1 MQQELLTGVF
11 QRERWRPNI
20 DEQPDNDF
28 VIAALESGE
37 VVLGDASRG
46 DLIPGLTYRFFGH
59 WEEKVYRGRKER
71 QFRFRQY
78 VKAEPH
84 SRFGLVKYLER
95 YARDIGPTI
104 AGRLFDQ
111 FGSDAV
117 KVLRENP
124 KLAADSIEN
133 LKLEV
138 AQEAG
143 RQLREMGEIE
153 DIKIELMNLFAGRG
167 FSHQMPRLAVKKWG
181 ILAPKRISRDPF
193 CLLVAGLPGCGFARC
208 DRLYQDLGLPLH
220 RIKRLMLCVWHG
232 LRTDTAGH
240 TWHEAKKVVERL
252 RQQATV
258 IDEGV
263 ESSGRKRKQ
272 NQVMRALELG
282 IRSGWLAMDRRDGGL
297 WLAEGEKARD
307 ELRLAVRV
315 LSLCSEPDSL
325 PRFTEA
331 VDGECDLT
339 DSFRL
344 SDPVDVLADEDDIA
358 ERDLETMARQGRETG
373 ICQFCGR
380 KLVSELSVEL
390 GYGPVCA
397 DRWGLPYG
405 DNSGVPNEGLV
416 RALSAISIQSSQ
428 G

>member
-1 MQQELLTGVF
+1 MQHELLTGVF
-11 QRERWRPNI
+11 QRERWRPDIN
-20 DEQPDNDF
+20 EQPDNDF

-46 DLIPGLTYRFFGH
+46 DLIPGLTYRFFGQ
-59 WEEKVYRGRKER
+59 WEEKVYRGRKEK

-78 VKAEPH
+78 TKAEPH

-95 YARDIGPTI
+95 YAKGIGPTI

-111 FGSDAV
+111 FGSEAV

-124 KLAADSIEN
+124 KLAADSIDK

-138 AQEAG
+138 AVEAG
-143 RQLREMGEIE
+143 DQLRQLGELE
-153 DIKIELMNLFAGRG
+153 DVKIELMNLFAGRG
-167 FSHQMPRLAVKKWG
+167 FSHHLPRLAVKQWG
-181 ILAPKRISRDPF
+181 ILAPSRISRDPF
-193 CLLVAGLPGCGFARC
+193 CLLVAGLPSCNFARC
-208 DRLYQDLGLPLH
+208 DRLYQDLGMPLN
-220 RIKRLMLCVWHG
+220 RLKRLMLCVWHG

-258 IDEGV
+258 ADEGV
-263 ESSGRKRKQ
+263 DGLAGSSGRMKR

-307 ELRLAVRV
+307 ELRLALRV
-315 LSLCSEPDSL
+315 LNLCSDPEPL
-325 PRFTEA
+325 PRFTQTI
-331 VDGECDLT
+331 DGECDLT
-339 DSFRL
+339 DSFRDANNSADFD
-344 SDPVDVLADEDDIA
+344 SDDVEL
-358 ERDLETMARQGRETG
+358 MARQGRETG

-380 KLVSELSVEL
+380 TLASPESIER
-390 GYGPVCA
+390 GYGPVCGE
-397 DRWGLPYG
+397 RHGLPVG
-405 DNSGVPNEGLV
+405 ETLNLESQSGVL
-416 RALSAISIQSSQ
+416 A
-428 G
+428 